1 MKQVSEKIPAAAVCA
16 ESAVILYTVAM
27 ADVVSSAAV
36 LSYVPFCA
44 SVAVAVDTVGAGAVL
59 YSVGAVAMGAVVVS
73 KIAILY
79 L

>member
-1 MKQVSEKIPAAAVCA
+1 
-16 ESAVILYTVAM
+16 M

-36 LSYVPFCA
+36 LSSVPFCA
-44 SVAVAVDTVGAGAVL
+44 SDAVAVDTVGAGTVL

-73 KIAILY
+73 KIAILH